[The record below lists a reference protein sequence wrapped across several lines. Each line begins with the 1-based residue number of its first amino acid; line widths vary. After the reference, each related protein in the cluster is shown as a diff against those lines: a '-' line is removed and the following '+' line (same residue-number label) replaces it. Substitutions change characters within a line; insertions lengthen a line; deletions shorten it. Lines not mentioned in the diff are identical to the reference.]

1 MKIKTRVTHNFIE
14 LSVDEIETTVFK
26 SDEREI
32 EAAVMN
38 LLDVVYDFARLEGC
52 DMQHYLVK
60 FGYIEALN
68 DKSE

>member
-1 MKIKTRVTHNFIE
+1 MKIKTRITHNFIE

-38 LLDVVYDFARLEGC
+38 LLDVVDDFARLEGC
-52 DMQHYLVK
+52 DMQYYLVK
-60 FGYIEALN
+60 FGYFQAPKL
-68 DKSE
+68 